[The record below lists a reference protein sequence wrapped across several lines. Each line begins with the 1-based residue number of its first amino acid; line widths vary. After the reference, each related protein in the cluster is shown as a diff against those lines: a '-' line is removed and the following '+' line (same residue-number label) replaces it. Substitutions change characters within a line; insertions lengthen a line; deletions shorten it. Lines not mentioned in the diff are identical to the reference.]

1 MLYHRVMITKEKKP
15 APCLNGM
22 PHIYNSIEIKEV
34 IKRG

>member
-22 PHIYNSIEIKEV
+22 PHINTIKKGV
-34 IKRG
+34 K